1 MSTTRVFH
9 TSYRYYKLDVTKNLR
24 KNLSYKTVMEYP
36 VLHVCVAGM
45 TPTEYVIYD
54 PAVDTGEL
62 LCSRMYRITVVK
74 N

>member
-1 MSTTRVFH
+1 
-9 TSYRYYKLDVTKNLR
+9 
-24 KNLSYKTVMEYP
+24 MEYP

>member
-1 MSTTRVFH
+1 VHAVVCLMKVKINIVI

-36 VLHVCVAGM
+36 VLHVCIADL

-54 PAVDTGEL
+54 PAVDTGEV
-62 LCSRMYRITVVK
+62 LCT
-74 N
+74 